1 MDYKDLIAS
10 NLHDVTGLDVDQ
22 IAGLIEIPPKLELG
36 DYAFPCFM
44 LAKTLHKAP
53 PMIANELKDSPELLM
68 GLEGVVTVNT
78 AGPYLNFKID
88 RGVLAEN
95 VVSEIITAGDQ
106 YGNRDIGAG
115 KNVIIE
121 FSSPN
126 IAKPFHVG
134 HAFTTILGNSLA
146 NIYTRLGYNVIRFN
160 HLGDYGTQ
168 FGKLITA
175 YRLWG
180 DEEAMKN
187 NPIDELTRIYVKFH
201 DECKVSPEK
210 EKELEDTA
218 RDNFRKLEE
227 GEADEVA
234 LWKRFRDLSLQVFEK
249 TYQRMGIKFDNY
261 NGESFYSS
269 RIPGVV
275 KMLEDKGLL
284 EESEGARVVKLEDEG
299 LPPCLVV
306 KSDGTTIYASRDLAA
321 VLYRHEEFN
330 FYKNI
335 YVVGLPQQ
343 LHFRQVFGVLKKA
356 GYDFADDC
364 VHVGFGLLKFKPK
377 KDENG
382 NEVVEAFSTRAGN
395 IIKLDDFLDKTTEKT
410 AEIIRKNSELRGG
423 DMTDEQ
429 IAQVSEVVGLGA
441 VSYTYLKAGR
451 EKDILFDWD
460 DMLDF
465 EGDTAPYLIYT
476 YARIK
481 SILRKAE
488 ESGVSAGDI
497 ASASN
502 LTAEDEYAVIRS
514 LADFK
519 DAVVKA
525 AESYEP
531 FMISRQIALIAR
543 NFNRFYNNSRI
554 LNADSDD
561 IRDARLKLCEA
572 VADCLKSGLDML
584 GIGVVEKM

>member
-10 NLHDVTGLDVDQ
+10 NLSSCTGLDKEQVE
-22 IAGLIEIPPKLELG
+22 GLIEIPPKLELG
-36 DYAFPCFM
+36 DYAFPCFV

-53 PMIANELKDSPELLM
+53 PMIAAELKDSPELVK
-68 GLEGVVTVNT
+68 GFDGAVTVDT
-78 AGPYLNFKID
+78 AGPYINFRID
-88 RGVLAEN
+88 KGVLAKT
-95 VVSEIITAGDQ
+95 VISEIISEGDQ
-106 YGNRDIGAG
+106 YGNRNIGEG
-115 KNVIIE
+115 KNVIVE

-134 HAFTTILGNSLA
+134 HAFTTILGNSLS
-146 NIYTRLGYNVIRFN
+146 NIYSRLGYNVIRFN

-180 DEEAMKN
+180 DEKAMQD

-201 DECKVSPEK
+201 DECKVSE
-210 EKELEDTA
+210 ERGKELEDTA

-227 GEADEVA
+227 GEEEEVA
-234 LWKRFRDLSLQVFEK
+234 LWKRFRDLSLEVFEK
-249 TYQRMGIKFDNY
+249 TYKRMGIKFDNY

-269 RIPGVV
+269 RIPAVV
-275 KMLEDKGLL
+275 DMLEDKGLL
-284 EESEGARVVKLEDEG
+284 EESEGAKVVKLDDVG

-321 VLYRHEEFN
+321 VLYRHDEFD

-343 LHFRQVFGVLKKA
+343 LHFRQVFAVLKKA

-364 VHVGFGLLKFKPK
+364 VHVGFGLLKFK
-377 KDENG
+377 DNT
-382 NEVVEAFSTRAGN
+382 VFSTRSGN
-395 IIKLDDFLDKTTEKT
+395 IIKLDEFLDKATEKT

-423 DMTDEQ
+423 DMTDEE
-429 IAQVSEVVGLGA
+429 IARVSETVGLGA
-441 VSYTYLKAGR
+441 VTYTYLKAGR
-451 EKDILFDWD
+451 EKDIFFDWD

-476 YARIK
+476 YARIR
-481 SILRKAE
+481 SILRKATDQ
-488 ESGVSAGDI
+488 GFKGDIGSAGK
-497 ASASN
+497 

-519 DAVVKA
+519 DSVVKA

-561 IRDARLKLCEA
+561 IRDARLTLCEA

>member
-10 NLHDVTGLDVDQ
+10 NLSSCTGLDKEQV
-22 IAGLIEIPPKLELG
+22 AGLIEIPPKLELG
-36 DYAFPCFM
+36 DYAFPCFV

-53 PMIANELKDSPELLM
+53 PVIANELKDSPELVK
-68 GLEGVVTVNT
+68 GFDGAVTVDT
-78 AGPYLNFKID
+78 AGPYINFRID
-88 RGVLAEN
+88 KGVLAKT
-95 VVSEIITAGDQ
+95 VLSEIISEGDQ
-106 YGNRDIGAG
+106 YGNRNIGEG
-115 KNVIIE
+115 KNVIVE

-134 HAFTTILGNSLA
+134 HAFTTILGNSLS
-146 NIYTRLGYNVIRFN
+146 NIYSRLGYNVIRFN

-180 DEEAMKN
+180 DEKAMQD

-201 DECKVSPEK
+201 DECKVSPER
-210 EKELEDTA
+210 EKDLEDTA

-227 GEADEVA
+227 GEEEEVA
-234 LWKRFRDLSLQVFEK
+234 LWKRFRDLSLEVFEK
-249 TYQRMGIKFDNY
+249 TYKRMGIKFDNY

-269 RIPGVV
+269 RIPAVV
-275 KMLEDKGLL
+275 EMLEDKGLL
-284 EESEGARVVKLEDEG
+284 EESEGAKVVKLEDEG

-343 LHFRQVFGVLKKA
+343 LHFRQVFAVLKKA

-364 VHVGFGLLKFKPK
+364 VHVGFGLLKFK
-377 KDENG
+377 DNT
-382 NEVVEAFSTRAGN
+382 AFSTRSGN
-395 IIKLDDFLDKTTEKT
+395 IIKLDEFLDKATEKT

-423 DMTDEQ
+423 DMTEEQ
-429 IAQVSEVVGLGA
+429 IAEVSETVGLGA
-441 VSYTYLKAGR
+441 VTYTYLKAGR
-451 EKDILFDWD
+451 EKDIFFDWD

-481 SILRKAE
+481 SILRKAADQGF
-488 ESGVSAGDI
+488 SGDI
-497 ASASN
+497 GAADK
-502 LTAEDEYAVIRS
+502 LVAEDEYAVIRS

-554 LNADSDD
+554 LNADSEDL
-561 IRDARLKLCEA
+561 RDARLTLCEA
-572 VADCLKSGLDML
+572 VSDCLKSGLDML

>member
-1 MDYKDLIAS
+1 MDYKDQIAT
-10 NLHDVTGLDVDQ
+10 NLSVCTGLDKAQVE
-22 IAGLIEIPPKLELG
+22 GLIEIPPKLELG
-36 DYAFPCFM
+36 DYAFPCFV
-44 LAKTLHKAP
+44 LAKTLRKAP
-53 PMIANELKDSPELLM
+53 PMIANELKDSPELVK
-68 GLEGVVTVNT
+68 GFDGAVTVDT
-78 AGPYLNFKID
+78 AGPYINFRID
-88 RGVLAEN
+88 RGVLAKS
-95 VVSEIITAGDQ
+95 VVSEILEAGDQ
-106 YGNRDIGAG
+106 YGNRNIGEG

-134 HAFTTILGNSLA
+134 HAFTTILGNSLS

-180 DEEAMKN
+180 DEAAMQE

-201 DECKVSPEK
+201 DECNVSPER
-210 EKELEDTA
+210 EKELEDVA

-227 GEADEVA
+227 GEAEEVA
-234 LWKRFRDLSLQVFEK
+234 LWTRFRELSLEVFEK
-249 TYQRMGIKFDNY
+249 TYTRMGIKFDNY

-275 KMLEDKGLL
+275 KMLEDKNLL
-284 EESEGARVVKLEDEG
+284 EESEGARVVKLDDLN

-330 FYKNI
+330 FHKNI

-343 LHFRQVFGVLKKA
+343 LHFKQVFAVLKKA

-364 VHVGFGLLKFKPK
+364 VHVGFGLLKFKDNK
-377 KDENG
+377 
-382 NEVVEAFSTRAGN
+382 AFSTRAGN
-395 IIKLDDFLDKTTEKT
+395 IIKLDEFLDKTTEKT

-429 IAQVSEVVGLGA
+429 IAKVSEVVGLGA

-451 EKDILFDWD
+451 EKDIFFDWD

-488 ESGVSAGDI
+488 DQGVKANADSV
-497 ASASN
+497 N
-502 LTAEDEYAVIRS
+502 CLTAEDEYAVIRS

-554 LNADSDD
+554 LNCDSVEA
-561 IRDARLKLCEA
+561 RDARLKLCEA
-572 VADCLKSGLDML
+572 VADTLKSGLDML

>member
-10 NLHDVTGLDVDQ
+10 NLSDCTGLDKAQVF
-22 IAGLIEIPPKLELG
+22 GLIEIPPKLELG
-36 DYAFPCFM
+36 DYAFPCFV

-53 PMIANELKDSPELLM
+53 PMIANELKENPELIKDFD
-68 GLEGVVTVNT
+68 GAVTVDT
-78 AGPYLNFKID
+78 AGPYINFRID
-88 RGVLAEN
+88 KGILARN
-95 VVSEIITAGDQ
+95 VVSEIIEAGDQ
-106 YGNRDIGAG
+106 YGNKNIGEG

-134 HAFTTILGNSLA
+134 HAFTTILGNSLS

-180 DEEAMKN
+180 DEQAMQD

-201 DECKVSPEK
+201 DECKVSEER

-227 GEADEVA
+227 GEAEEVA
-234 LWKRFRDLSLQVFEK
+234 LWKRFRDLSLEVFEK
-249 TYQRMGIKFDNY
+249 TYKRMGIKFDNY

-269 RIPGVV
+269 RIPAVV
-275 KMLEDKGLL
+275 EMLESKGLL
-284 EESEGARVVKLEDEG
+284 EESEGAKVVKLDDEG

-343 LHFRQVFGVLKKA
+343 LHFRQVFAVLKKA

-364 VHVGFGLLKFKPK
+364 VHVGFGLLKFK
-377 KDENG
+377 DNT
-382 NEVVEAFSTRAGN
+382 AFSTRAGN

-429 IAQVSEVVGLGA
+429 IAEVSEVVGLGA
-441 VSYTYLKAGR
+441 VTYTYLKAGR
-451 EKDILFDWD
+451 EKDIFFDWD

-481 SILRKAE
+481 SILRKAADA
-488 ESGVSAGDI
+488 GVAGGSIDSA
-497 ASASN
+497 AK

-554 LNADSDD
+554 LNVEDEE

-572 VADCLKSGLDML
+572 VSDCLKSGLDML

>member
-10 NLHDVTGLDVDQ
+10 NLSDCTGLDKAQVL
-22 IAGLIEIPPKLELG
+22 GLIEIPPKLELG
-36 DYAFPCFM
+36 DYAFPCFV

-53 PMIANELKDSPELLM
+53 PMIANELKENPELIK
-68 GLEGVVTVNT
+68 GFDGAVTVDT
-78 AGPYLNFKID
+78 AGPYINFRID
-88 RGVLAEN
+88 KGILAKN
-95 VVSEIITAGDQ
+95 VVSEIIEAGDQ
-106 YGNRDIGAG
+106 YGNKNIGEG

-134 HAFTTILGNSLA
+134 HAFTTILGNSLS

-180 DEEAMKN
+180 DEQAMQD

-201 DECKVSPEK
+201 DECKVSEER

-227 GEADEVA
+227 GEAEEVA
-234 LWKRFRDLSLQVFEK
+234 LWKRFRDLSLEVFEK
-249 TYQRMGIKFDNY
+249 TYKRMGIKFDNY

-269 RIPGVV
+269 RIPAVV
-275 KMLEDKGLL
+275 EMLESKGLL
-284 EESEGARVVKLEDEG
+284 EESEGAKVVKLDDEG

-343 LHFRQVFGVLKKA
+343 LHFRQVFAVLKKA

-364 VHVGFGLLKFKPK
+364 VHVGFGLLKFK
-377 KDENG
+377 DNT
-382 NEVVEAFSTRAGN
+382 AFSTRAGN

-429 IAQVSEVVGLGA
+429 IAEVSEVVGLGA
-441 VSYTYLKAGR
+441 VTYTYLKAGR
-451 EKDILFDWD
+451 EKDIFFDWD

-481 SILRKAE
+481 SILRKAADA
-488 ESGVSAGDI
+488 GVAGGSIDSA
-497 ASASN
+497 AK

-554 LNADSDD
+554 LNVEDEEV
-561 IRDARLKLCEA
+561 RDARLKLCEA
-572 VADCLKSGLDML
+572 VSDCLKSGLDML

>member
-10 NLHDVTGLDVDQ
+10 NLSDCTGLDKAQVL
-22 IAGLIEIPPKLELG
+22 GLIEIPPKLELG
-36 DYAFPCFM
+36 DYAFPCFV

-53 PMIANELKDSPELLM
+53 PMIANELKESPELIK
-68 GLEGVVTVNT
+68 GFDGAVTVDT
-78 AGPYLNFKID
+78 AGPYINFRID
-88 RGVLAEN
+88 KGLLARN
-95 VVSEIITAGDQ
+95 VVSEIIEAGDQ
-106 YGNRDIGAG
+106 YGNKNIGEG

-134 HAFTTILGNSLA
+134 HAFTTILGNSLS
-146 NIYTRLGYNVIRFN
+146 NIYSRLGYNVIRFN

-180 DEEAMKN
+180 DEQAMQD

-201 DECKVSPEK
+201 DECKVSEER

-227 GEADEVA
+227 GEAEEVA
-234 LWKRFRDLSLQVFEK
+234 LWKRFRDLSLEVFEK
-249 TYQRMGIKFDNY
+249 TYKRMGIKFDNY

-269 RIPGVV
+269 RIPAVV
-275 KMLEDKGLL
+275 EMLESKGLL
-284 EESEGARVVKLEDEG
+284 EESEGAKVVKLDDEG
-299 LPPCLVV
+299 LPPCIVV

-321 VLYRHEEFN
+321 VLYRHEKFN

-343 LHFRQVFGVLKKA
+343 LHFKQVFAVLKKA

-364 VHVGFGLLKFKPK
+364 VHVGFGLLKFK
-377 KDENG
+377 DNT
-382 NEVVEAFSTRAGN
+382 AFSTRAGN

-423 DMTDEQ
+423 DMTEEQ
-429 IAQVSEVVGLGA
+429 IAAVSETVGLGA
-441 VSYTYLKAGR
+441 VTYTYLKAGR
-451 EKDILFDWD
+451 EKDIFFDWD

-481 SILRKAE
+481 SILRKATDAGIAGG
-488 ESGVSAGDI
+488 SVDSA
-497 ASASN
+497 AK

-554 LNADSDD
+554 LNVEDEE

>member
-1 MDYKDLIAS
+1 MDYKDLIAA
-10 NLHDVTGLDVDQ
+10 NLSSCTGLDKEQV
-22 IAGLIEIPPKLELG
+22 AGLIEIPPKLELG
-36 DYAFPCFM
+36 DYAFPCFV

-53 PMIANELKDSPELLM
+53 PVIAAGLKDSPELVK
-68 GLEGVVTVNT
+68 GFDGAVTVDT
-78 AGPYLNFKID
+78 AGPYVNFRID
-88 RGVLAEN
+88 KGVLART
-95 VVSEIITAGDQ
+95 VISEIISEGDQ
-106 YGNRDIGAG
+106 YGNRNIGEG
-115 KNVIIE
+115 KNVIVE

-134 HAFTTILGNSLA
+134 HAFTTILGNSLS
-146 NIYTRLGYNVIRFN
+146 NIYSRLGYNVIRFN

-180 DEEAMKN
+180 DEQAMQD

-201 DECKVSPEK
+201 DECKVSPER
-210 EKELEDTA
+210 EKELEDDA

-227 GEADEVA
+227 GEEEEVA
-234 LWKRFRDLSLQVFEK
+234 LWKRFRDLSLEVFEK
-249 TYQRMGIKFDNY
+249 TYKRMGIKFDNY
-261 NGESFYSS
+261 NGESFYSP
-269 RIPGVV
+269 RIPAVV

-284 EESEGARVVKLEDEG
+284 EESEGAKVVKLEDEG

-343 LHFRQVFGVLKKA
+343 LHFRQVFAVLKKA

-364 VHVGFGLLKFKPK
+364 VHVGFGLLKFK
-377 KDENG
+377 DNT
-382 NEVVEAFSTRAGN
+382 AFSTRAGN
-395 IIKLDDFLDKTTEKT
+395 IIKLDEFLDKATEKT

-423 DMTDEQ
+423 DMTDEE
-429 IAQVSEVVGLGA
+429 IARVSETVGLGA
-441 VSYTYLKAGR
+441 VTYTYLKAGR
-451 EKDILFDWD
+451 EKDIFFDWD

-476 YARIK
+476 YARIR
-481 SILRKAE
+481 SILRKAADQ
-488 ESGVSAGDI
+488 GFAGDI
-497 ASASN
+497 GSADK

-514 LADFK
+514 LVDFK

-554 LNADSDD
+554 LNADSEE
-561 IRDARLKLCEA
+561 IRDARLALCEA

>member
-10 NLHDVTGLDVDQ
+10 NLSDCTGLDKAQVL
-22 IAGLIEIPPKLELG
+22 GLIEIPPKLELG
-36 DYAFPCFM
+36 DYAFPCFV

-53 PMIANELKDSPELLM
+53 PMIANELKESPELIK
-68 GLEGVVTVNT
+68 GFDGAVTVDT
-78 AGPYLNFKID
+78 AGPYINFRID
-88 RGVLAEN
+88 KGLLARN
-95 VVSEIITAGDQ
+95 VVSEIIEAGDQ
-106 YGNRDIGAG
+106 YGNKNIGEG

-134 HAFTTILGNSLA
+134 HAFTTILGNSLS
-146 NIYTRLGYNVIRFN
+146 NIYSRLGYNVIRFN

-180 DEEAMKN
+180 DEQAMQDK
-187 NPIDELTRIYVKFH
+187 PIDELTRIYVKFH
-201 DECKVSPEK
+201 DECKVSEER

-227 GEADEVA
+227 GEAEEVA
-234 LWKRFRDLSLQVFEK
+234 LWKRFRDLSLEVFEK
-249 TYQRMGIKFDNY
+249 TYKRMGIKFDNY

-269 RIPGVV
+269 RIPAVV
-275 KMLEDKGLL
+275 EMLESKGLL
-284 EESEGARVVKLEDEG
+284 EESEGAKVVKLDDEG
-299 LPPCLVV
+299 LPPCIVV

-321 VLYRHEEFN
+321 VLYRHEKFN

-343 LHFRQVFGVLKKA
+343 LHFKQVFAVLKKA

-364 VHVGFGLLKFKPK
+364 VHVGFGLLKFK
-377 KDENG
+377 DNT
-382 NEVVEAFSTRAGN
+382 AFSTRAGN

-423 DMTDEQ
+423 DMTEEQ
-429 IAQVSEVVGLGA
+429 IAAVSETVGLGA
-441 VSYTYLKAGR
+441 VTYTYLKAGR
-451 EKDILFDWD
+451 EKDIFFDWD

-481 SILRKAE
+481 SILRKATDAGIAGG
-488 ESGVSAGDI
+488 SVDSA
-497 ASASN
+497 AK

-554 LNADSDD
+554 LNVEDEE
-561 IRDARLKLCEA
+561 IRAARLKLCEA

>member
-10 NLHDVTGLDVDQ
+10 NLSDCTGLDKAQVL
-22 IAGLIEIPPKLELG
+22 GLIEIPPKLELG
-36 DYAFPCFM
+36 DYAFPCFV

-53 PMIANELKDSPELLM
+53 PMIANELKESPELIK
-68 GLEGVVTVNT
+68 GFDGAVTVDI
-78 AGPYLNFKID
+78 AGPYINFRID
-88 RGVLAEN
+88 KGLLARN
-95 VVSEIITAGDQ
+95 VVSEIIEAGDQ
-106 YGNRDIGAG
+106 YGNKNIGEG

-134 HAFTTILGNSLA
+134 HAFTTILGNSLS
-146 NIYTRLGYNVIRFN
+146 NIYSRLGYNVIRFN

-180 DEEAMKN
+180 DEQAMQD

-201 DECKVSPEK
+201 DECKVSEER

-227 GEADEVA
+227 GEAEEVA
-234 LWKRFRDLSLQVFEK
+234 LWKRFRDLSLEVFEK
-249 TYQRMGIKFDNY
+249 TYKRMGIKFDNY

-269 RIPGVV
+269 RIPAVV
-275 KMLEDKGLL
+275 EMLESKGLL
-284 EESEGARVVKLEDEG
+284 EESEGAKVVKLDDEG
-299 LPPCLVV
+299 LPPCIVV

-321 VLYRHEEFN
+321 VLYRHEKFN

-343 LHFRQVFGVLKKA
+343 LHFKQVFAVLKKA

-364 VHVGFGLLKFKPK
+364 VHVGFGLLKFK
-377 KDENG
+377 DNT
-382 NEVVEAFSTRAGN
+382 AFSTRAGN

-423 DMTDEQ
+423 DMTEEQ
-429 IAQVSEVVGLGA
+429 IAAVSETVGLGA
-441 VSYTYLKAGR
+441 VTYTYLKAGR
-451 EKDILFDWD
+451 EKDIFFDWD

-481 SILRKAE
+481 SILRKATDAGIAGG
-488 ESGVSAGDI
+488 SVDSA
-497 ASASN
+497 AK

-554 LNADSDD
+554 LNVEDEE

>member
-10 NLHDVTGLDVDQ
+10 NLSDCTGLDKAQVF
-22 IAGLIEIPPKLELG
+22 GLIEIPPKLELG
-36 DYAFPCFM
+36 DYAFPCFV

-53 PMIANELKDSPELLM
+53 PMIANEFKENPELIK
-68 GLEGVVTVNT
+68 GFDGAVTVDT
-78 AGPYLNFKID
+78 AGPYINFRID
-88 RGVLAEN
+88 KGILARN
-95 VVSEIITAGDQ
+95 VVSEIIEAGDQ
-106 YGNRDIGAG
+106 YGNKNIGEG

-134 HAFTTILGNSLA
+134 HAFTTILGNSLS

-180 DEEAMKN
+180 DEQAMQD

-201 DECKVSPEK
+201 DECKVSEER

-227 GEADEVA
+227 GEAEEVA
-234 LWKRFRDLSLQVFEK
+234 LWKRFRDLSLEVFEK
-249 TYQRMGIKFDNY
+249 TYKRMGIKFDNY

-269 RIPGVV
+269 RIPAVV
-275 KMLEDKGLL
+275 EMLENKGLL
-284 EESEGARVVKLEDEG
+284 EESEGAKVVKLDDEG

-343 LHFRQVFGVLKKA
+343 LHFRQVFAVLKKA

-364 VHVGFGLLKFKPK
+364 VHVGFGLLKFK
-377 KDENG
+377 DNT
-382 NEVVEAFSTRAGN
+382 AFSTRAGN

-429 IAQVSEVVGLGA
+429 IAEVSEVVGLGA
-441 VSYTYLKAGR
+441 VTYTYLKAGR
-451 EKDILFDWD
+451 EKDIFFDWD

-481 SILRKAE
+481 SILRKAADA
-488 ESGVSAGDI
+488 GVAGGSIDSA
-497 ASASN
+497 AK

-554 LNADSDD
+554 LNVEDEE

-572 VADCLKSGLDML
+572 VSDCLKSGLDML

>member
-10 NLHDVTGLDVDQ
+10 NLHDCTGLDKDQ
-22 IAGLIEIPPKLELG
+22 VLGLIEIPPKLELG
-36 DYAFPCFM
+36 DFAFPCFV

-53 PMIANELKDSPELLM
+53 PMIAGELKDSPELVK
-68 GLEGVVTVNT
+68 GFNGAVTVDA
-78 AGPYLNFKID
+78 AGPYINFRID
-88 RGVLAEN
+88 RGVLAKT
-95 VVSEIITAGDQ
+95 VVSEIISEGDQ
-106 YGNRDIGAG
+106 YGNRNIGEG

-134 HAFTTILGNSLA
+134 HAFTTILGNSLS

-180 DEEAMKN
+180 DEQAMKD

-201 DECKVSPEK
+201 DECKVSPEA

-227 GEADEVA
+227 GEEEEVA
-234 LWKRFRDLSLQVFEK
+234 LWKRFRDLSLEVFEK

-269 RIPGVV
+269 RIPAVV
-275 KMLEDKGLL
+275 EMLENKGLL
-284 EESEGARVVKLEDEG
+284 EESEGAKVVKLEDEG

-321 VLYRHEEFN
+321 VLYRHEEYN

-343 LHFRQVFGVLKKA
+343 LHFRQVFAVLKKA

-364 VHVGFGLLKFKPK
+364 VHVGFGLLKFK
-377 KDENG
+377 DNT
-382 NEVVEAFSTRAGN
+382 AFSTRAGN

-429 IAQVSEVVGLGA
+429 IAEVSEVVGLGA
-441 VSYTYLKAGR
+441 VTYTYLKAGR
-451 EKDILFDWD
+451 EKDIFFDWD

-481 SILRKAE
+481 SILRKAADA
-488 ESGVSAGDI
+488 GVAGGSIDSA
-497 ASASN
+497 AN

-554 LNADSDD
+554 LNVEDEA

>member
-10 NLHDVTGLDVDQ
+10 NLSDCTGLDKAQVF
-22 IAGLIEIPPKLELG
+22 GLIEIPPKLELG
-36 DYAFPCFM
+36 DYAFPCFV

-53 PMIANELKDSPELLM
+53 PMIANELKENPELIK
-68 GLEGVVTVNT
+68 GFDGAVTVDT
-78 AGPYLNFKID
+78 AGPYINFRID
-88 RGVLAEN
+88 KGILARN
-95 VVSEIITAGDQ
+95 VVSEIIEAGDQ
-106 YGNRDIGAG
+106 YGNKNIGEG

-134 HAFTTILGNSLA
+134 HAFTTILGNSLS

-180 DEEAMKN
+180 DEQAMQD

-201 DECKVSPEK
+201 DECKVSEER

-227 GEADEVA
+227 GEAEEVA
-234 LWKRFRDLSLQVFEK
+234 LWKRFRDLSLEVFEK
-249 TYQRMGIKFDNY
+249 TYKRMGIKFDNY

-269 RIPGVV
+269 RIPAVV
-275 KMLEDKGLL
+275 EMLESKGLL
-284 EESEGARVVKLEDEG
+284 EESEGAKVVKLDDEG

-343 LHFRQVFGVLKKA
+343 LHFRQVFAVLKKA

-364 VHVGFGLLKFKPK
+364 VHVGFGLLKFK
-377 KDENG
+377 DNT
-382 NEVVEAFSTRAGN
+382 AFSTRAGN

-429 IAQVSEVVGLGA
+429 IAEVSEVVGLGA
-441 VSYTYLKAGR
+441 VTYTYLKAGR
-451 EKDILFDWD
+451 EKDIFFDWD

-481 SILRKAE
+481 SILRKAADA
-488 ESGVSAGDI
+488 GVAGGSIDSA
-497 ASASN
+497 AK

-554 LNADSDD
+554 LNVEDEE

-572 VADCLKSGLDML
+572 VSDCLKSGLDML

>member
-10 NLHDVTGLDVDQ
+10 NLSDCTGLDKAQVL
-22 IAGLIEIPPKLELG
+22 GLIEIPPKLELG
-36 DYAFPCFM
+36 DYAFPCFV

-53 PMIANELKDSPELLM
+53 PMIANELKETPELVK
-68 GLEGVVTVNT
+68 GFEGAVTVDT
-78 AGPYLNFKID
+78 AGPYINFRID
-88 RGVLAEN
+88 KGLLAKN
-95 VVSEIITAGDQ
+95 VVSEIIEAGDQ
-106 YGNRDIGAG
+106 YGNKNIGEG

-134 HAFTTILGNSLA
+134 HAFTTILGNSLS

-180 DEEAMKN
+180 DEQAMQE

-201 DECKVSPEK
+201 DECKVSEER

-227 GEADEVA
+227 GEAEEVA
-234 LWKRFRDLSLQVFEK
+234 LWKRFRDLSLEVFEK
-249 TYQRMGIKFDNY
+249 TYKRMGIKFDNY

-269 RIPGVV
+269 RIPAVV
-275 KMLEDKGLL
+275 EMLESKGLL
-284 EESEGARVVKLEDEG
+284 EESEGAKVVKLDDEG

-343 LHFRQVFGVLKKA
+343 LHFKQVFAVLKKA

-364 VHVGFGLLKFKPK
+364 VHVGFGLLKFK
-377 KDENG
+377 DNT
-382 NEVVEAFSTRAGN
+382 AFSTRAGN

-429 IAQVSEVVGLGA
+429 IAEVSETVGLGA
-441 VSYTYLKAGR
+441 VTYTYLKAGR
-451 EKDILFDWD
+451 EKDIFFDWD

-481 SILRKAE
+481 SILRKAADA
-488 ESGVSAGDI
+488 GVAGGSIDSA
-497 ASASN
+497 AK

-554 LNADSDD
+554 LNVEDEE

-572 VADCLKSGLDML
+572 VSDCLKSGLDML

>member
-10 NLHDVTGLDVDQ
+10 NLHDCTGLDKDQ
-22 IAGLIEIPPKLELG
+22 VLGLIEIPPKLELG
-36 DYAFPCFM
+36 DFAFPCFV

-53 PMIANELKDSPELLM
+53 PMIAGELKDSPELIK
-68 GLEGVVTVNT
+68 GFNGAVTVDA
-78 AGPYLNFKID
+78 AGPYINFRID
-88 RGVLAEN
+88 RGVLAKT
-95 VVSEIITAGDQ
+95 VVSEIISEGDQ
-106 YGNRDIGAG
+106 YGNRNIGEG

-134 HAFTTILGNSLA
+134 HAFTTILGNSLS

-180 DEEAMKN
+180 DEQAMKD

-201 DECKVSPEK
+201 DECKVSPEA

-227 GEADEVA
+227 GEEEEVA
-234 LWKRFRDLSLQVFEK
+234 LWKRFRDLSLEVFEK

-269 RIPGVV
+269 RIPAVV
-275 KMLEDKGLL
+275 EMLENKGLL
-284 EESEGARVVKLEDEG
+284 EESEGAKVVKLEDEG
-299 LPPCLVV
+299 LPPCIVV

-343 LHFRQVFGVLKKA
+343 LHFRQVFAVLKKA

-364 VHVGFGLLKFKPK
+364 VHVGFGLLKFK
-377 KDENG
+377 DNT
-382 NEVVEAFSTRAGN
+382 AFSTRAGN
-395 IIKLDDFLDKTTEKT
+395 IIKLDDFLDKATEKT

-429 IAQVSEVVGLGA
+429 IAEVSEVVGLGA
-441 VSYTYLKAGR
+441 VTYTYLKAGR
-451 EKDILFDWD
+451 EKDIFFDWD

-481 SILRKAE
+481 SILRKAADACVAGG
-488 ESGVSAGDI
+488 SIDSA
-497 ASASN
+497 AN

-554 LNADSDD
+554 LNVEDEA

>member
-1 MDYKDLIAS
+1 MQD
-10 NLHDVTGLDVDQ
+10 
-22 IAGLIEIPPKLELG
+22 
-36 DYAFPCFM
+36 
-44 LAKTLHKAP
+44 
-53 PMIANELKDSPELLM
+53 
-68 GLEGVVTVNT
+68 
-78 AGPYLNFKID
+78 
-88 RGVLAEN
+88 
-95 VVSEIITAGDQ
+95 
-106 YGNRDIGAG
+106 
-115 KNVIIE
+115 
-121 FSSPN
+121 
-126 IAKPFHVG
+126 
-134 HAFTTILGNSLA
+134 
-146 NIYTRLGYNVIRFN
+146 
-160 HLGDYGTQ
+160 
-168 FGKLITA
+168 
-175 YRLWG
+175 
-180 DEEAMKN
+180 

-201 DECKVSPEK
+201 DECKVSE
-210 EKELEDTA
+210 ERGKELEDTA

-227 GEADEVA
+227 GEEEEVA
-234 LWKRFRDLSLQVFEK
+234 LWKRFRDLSLEVFEK
-249 TYQRMGIKFDNY
+249 TYKRMGIKFDNY

-269 RIPGVV
+269 RIPAVV
-275 KMLEDKGLL
+275 DMLEDKGLL
-284 EESEGARVVKLEDEG
+284 EESEGAKVVKLDDVG

-321 VLYRHEEFN
+321 VLYRHDEFD

-343 LHFRQVFGVLKKA
+343 LHFRQVFAVLKKA

-364 VHVGFGLLKFKPK
+364 VHVGFGLLKFK
-377 KDENG
+377 DNT
-382 NEVVEAFSTRAGN
+382 AFSTRSGN
-395 IIKLDDFLDKTTEKT
+395 IIKLDEFLDKATEKT

-423 DMTDEQ
+423 DMTDEE
-429 IAQVSEVVGLGA
+429 IARVSETVGLGA
-441 VSYTYLKAGR
+441 VTYTYLKAGR
-451 EKDILFDWD
+451 EKDIFFDWD

-476 YARIK
+476 YARIR
-481 SILRKAE
+481 SILRKAADQ
-488 ESGVSAGDI
+488 GFKGDIGSAGK
-497 ASASN
+497 

-519 DAVVKA
+519 DSVVKA

-561 IRDARLKLCEA
+561 IRDARLTLCEA

>member
-10 NLHDVTGLDVDQ
+10 NLSSCTGLDKEQVE
-22 IAGLIEIPPKLELG
+22 GLIEIPPKLELG
-36 DYAFPCFM
+36 DYAFPCFV

-53 PMIANELKDSPELLM
+53 PMIAAELKDSPELVK
-68 GLEGVVTVNT
+68 GFDGAVTVDT
-78 AGPYLNFKID
+78 AGPYINFRID
-88 RGVLAEN
+88 KGVLAKT
-95 VVSEIITAGDQ
+95 VISEIISEGDQ
-106 YGNRDIGAG
+106 YGNRNIGEG
-115 KNVIIE
+115 KNVIVE

-134 HAFTTILGNSLA
+134 HAFTTILGNSLS
-146 NIYTRLGYNVIRFN
+146 NIYSRLGYNVIRFN

-180 DEEAMKN
+180 DEKAMQD

-201 DECKVSPEK
+201 DECKVSE
-210 EKELEDTA
+210 ERGKELEDTA

-227 GEADEVA
+227 GEEEEVA
-234 LWKRFRDLSLQVFEK
+234 LWKRFRDLSLEVFEK
-249 TYQRMGIKFDNY
+249 TYKRMGIKFDNY

-269 RIPGVV
+269 RIPAVV
-275 KMLEDKGLL
+275 DMLEDKGLL
-284 EESEGARVVKLEDEG
+284 EESEGAKVVKLDDVG

-321 VLYRHEEFN
+321 VLYRHDEFD

-343 LHFRQVFGVLKKA
+343 LHFRQVFAVLKKA

-364 VHVGFGLLKFKPK
+364 VHVGFGLLKFK
-377 KDENG
+377 DNT
-382 NEVVEAFSTRAGN
+382 AFSTRSGN
-395 IIKLDDFLDKTTEKT
+395 IIKLDEFLDKATEKT

-423 DMTDEQ
+423 DMTDEE
-429 IAQVSEVVGLGA
+429 IARVSETVGLGA
-441 VSYTYLKAGR
+441 VTYTYLKAGR
-451 EKDILFDWD
+451 EKDIFFDWD

-476 YARIK
+476 YARIR
-481 SILRKAE
+481 SILRKATDQ
-488 ESGVSAGDI
+488 GFKGDIGSAGK
-497 ASASN
+497 

-519 DAVVKA
+519 DSVVKA

-561 IRDARLKLCEA
+561 IRDARLTLCEA

>member
-10 NLHDVTGLDVDQ
+10 NLSSCTGLDKEQV
-22 IAGLIEIPPKLELG
+22 AGLIEIPPKLELG
-36 DYAFPCFM
+36 DYAFPCFV

-53 PMIANELKDSPELLM
+53 PVIANELKDSPELVK
-68 GLEGVVTVNT
+68 GFDGAVTVDT
-78 AGPYLNFKID
+78 AGPYINFRID
-88 RGVLAEN
+88 KGVLAKT
-95 VVSEIITAGDQ
+95 VLSEIISEGDQ
-106 YGNRDIGAG
+106 YGNRNIGEG
-115 KNVIIE
+115 KNVIVE

-134 HAFTTILGNSLA
+134 HAFTTILGNSLS
-146 NIYTRLGYNVIRFN
+146 NIYSRLGYNVIRFN

-180 DEEAMKN
+180 DEKAMQD

-201 DECKVSPEK
+201 DECKVSPER
-210 EKELEDTA
+210 EKDLEDTA

-227 GEADEVA
+227 GEEEEVA
-234 LWKRFRDLSLQVFEK
+234 LWKRFRDLSLEVFEK
-249 TYQRMGIKFDNY
+249 TYKRMGIKFDNY

-269 RIPGVV
+269 RIPAVV
-275 KMLEDKGLL
+275 EMLEDKGLL
-284 EESEGARVVKLEDEG
+284 EESEGAKVVKLEDEG

-343 LHFRQVFGVLKKA
+343 LHFRQVFAVLKKA

-364 VHVGFGLLKFKPK
+364 VHVGFGLLKFK
-377 KDENG
+377 DNT
-382 NEVVEAFSTRAGN
+382 AFSTRSGN
-395 IIKLDDFLDKTTEKT
+395 IIKLDEFLDKATEKT

-429 IAQVSEVVGLGA
+429 IAEVSETVGLGA
-441 VSYTYLKAGR
+441 VTYTYLKAGR
-451 EKDILFDWD
+451 EKDIFFDWD

-481 SILRKAE
+481 SILRKAADQGF
-488 ESGVSAGDI
+488 SGDI
-497 ASASN
+497 GAADK
-502 LTAEDEYAVIRS
+502 LVAEDEYAVIRS

-554 LNADSDD
+554 LNADSEDL
-561 IRDARLKLCEA
+561 RDARLTLCEA
-572 VADCLKSGLDML
+572 VSDCLKSGLDML

>member
-10 NLHDVTGLDVDQ
+10 NLSDCTGLDKAQVF
-22 IAGLIEIPPKLELG
+22 GLIEIPPKLELG
-36 DYAFPCFM
+36 DYAFPCFV

-53 PMIANELKDSPELLM
+53 PMIANELKENPELIK
-68 GLEGVVTVNT
+68 GFDGAVTVDT
-78 AGPYLNFKID
+78 AGPYINFRID
-88 RGVLAEN
+88 KGILAKN
-95 VVSEIITAGDQ
+95 VVSEIIEAGDQ
-106 YGNRDIGAG
+106 YGNKNIGEG

-134 HAFTTILGNSLA
+134 HAFTTILGNSLS

-180 DEEAMKN
+180 DEQAMQD

-201 DECKVSPEK
+201 DECKVSEER

-227 GEADEVA
+227 GEAEEVA
-234 LWKRFRDLSLQVFEK
+234 LWKRFRDLSLEVFEK
-249 TYQRMGIKFDNY
+249 TYKRMGIKFDNY

-269 RIPGVV
+269 RIPAVV
-275 KMLEDKGLL
+275 EMLESKGLL
-284 EESEGARVVKLEDEG
+284 EESEGAKVVKLDDEG

-343 LHFRQVFGVLKKA
+343 LHFRQVFAVLKKA

-364 VHVGFGLLKFKPK
+364 VHVGFGLLKFK
-377 KDENG
+377 DNT
-382 NEVVEAFSTRAGN
+382 AFSTRAGN

-429 IAQVSEVVGLGA
+429 IAEVSEVVGLGA
-441 VSYTYLKAGR
+441 VTYTYLKAGR
-451 EKDILFDWD
+451 EKDIFFDWD

-481 SILRKAE
+481 SILRKAADA
-488 ESGVSAGDI
+488 GVAGGSIDSA
-497 ASASN
+497 AK

-554 LNADSDD
+554 LNVEDEE

-572 VADCLKSGLDML
+572 VSDCLKSGLDML